1 MAAARKGLIT
11 FGLVSIP
18 VELHVAARPQTIDFD
33 LLHRSCKTRVKYQLY
48 CPTHE
53 TTVGRKDT
61 VKGYKTNGYV
71 VMEDADFE
79 KAERASS
86 GAIEVV
92 HFVELSELD
101 PIYLERSYY
110 VGPQADGERPY
121 GVLLRALQETGKGAV
136 VRFVMS
142 NRQHHAVLRPREDHF
157 VLHTIY
163 YADEVREFEAD
174 WPRAKPAAQET
185 ELAARYIEA
194 LTRKFQPEEYRDEY
208 REILERLARAKAEGK
223 AAVLPAAPKPA
234 AKVVSLTDAL
244 RRSVEAARKPS
255 AKAAAGVARRRRG
268 RARPGARRKAA

>member
-18 VELHVAARPQTIDFD
+18 VELHVAARPRSLDFD
-33 LLHRSCKTRVKYQLY
+33 LLHRTCKTRIKYQLY

-61 VKGYKTNGYV
+61 VKGYKANGYV
-71 VMEDADFE
+71 VMEDEDFE

-86 GAIEVV
+86 RAIEVV

-110 VGPQADGERPY
+110 VGPQEDSERPY
-121 GVLLRALQETGKGAV
+121 EVLLSALRETGKGAV

-174 WPRAKPAAQET
+174 WRRGKPGAE
-185 ELAARYIEA
+185 EVDLAARYIEA
-194 LTRKFQPEEYRDEY
+194 LTKKFQPDAYRDEY
-208 REILERLARAKAEGK
+208 RETLERIARAKAEGEEV
-223 AAVLPAAPKPA
+223 VLPAAPKAA

-244 RRSVEAARKPS
+244 RRSIAEVRKPP
-255 AKAAAGVARRRRG
+255 AKSAAGGRRGGRG
-268 RARPGARRKAA
+268 RA